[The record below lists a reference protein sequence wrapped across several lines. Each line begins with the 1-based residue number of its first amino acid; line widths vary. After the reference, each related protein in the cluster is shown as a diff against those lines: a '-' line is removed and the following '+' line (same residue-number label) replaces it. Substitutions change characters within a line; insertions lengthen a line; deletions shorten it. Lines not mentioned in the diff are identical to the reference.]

1 MSVKASPFTV
11 VLPDSRG
18 KSYLFNIID
27 TPGHPNF
34 SDEVTTGIRL
44 SDGMLLVIDCI
55 EGVTFQTE
63 RSIKEALRANLDIVV
78 IINKLDRFVIEL
90 RMPMNDAYHKIKH
103 TLDEVNQIIQT
114 FQFQLNKQSTEGK
127 FVHSQQQISPVNN
140 NVVFASS
147 LFGCCFTLG
156 SFARKYAEMSNEQTV
171 GYQKHSQQMK
181 SQGVDP
187 VVFQKFLW
195 GDIFYNEETRK
206 FGRKSEG
213 GLPRSFAH
221 FILEPFYK
229 IVSNTI
235 SNEKAELQPILK
247 KLGLFLH
254 KKDFNLD
261 IKPLLKLVL
270 TRFFGDVSCLV
281 DCMVASFRHSSDG
294 TKNKVRN
301 YYRNSSDDI

>member
-127 FVHSQQQISPVNN
+127 FVHSQ
-140 NVVFASS
+140 
-147 LFGCCFTLG
+147 
-156 SFARKYAEMSNEQTV
+156 
-171 GYQKHSQQMK
+171 
-181 SQGVDP
+181 
-187 VVFQKFLW
+187 
-195 GDIFYNEETRK
+195 
-206 FGRKSEG
+206 
-213 GLPRSFAH
+213 
-221 FILEPFYK
+221 
-229 IVSNTI
+229 
-235 SNEKAELQPILK
+235 
-247 KLGLFLH
+247 
-254 KKDFNLD
+254 
-261 IKPLLKLVL
+261 
-270 TRFFGDVSCLV
+270 
-281 DCMVASFRHSSDG
+281 
-294 TKNKVRN
+294 
-301 YYRNSSDDI
+301 